1 MRLDRFP
8 VTALAWRNLSRA
20 KARSALATLGI
31 LIGVVAIIS
40 LGMFGAT
47 LQAYFLQDAQ
57 DFIEMVQVSPGED
70 SESDV
75 LDETD
80 LAEIRGLVDATV
92 YPIESQSAVVG
103 TGRASTGATVTATGR
118 PGAFVS
124 AASGQIPETWRSGA
138 LVGSRLADRL
148 EVDVGDAVTV
158 GDRTVRVVAVLQETS
173 RGGFLRVDDGLLLP
187 PRQVETGGFT
197 RVLVREDS
205 PGEAFAT
212 AQTLRQ
218 ELNTDRRDRFQVF
231 DAESSLER
239 FRSQITTIQTF
250 LLGVGAV
257 SLLVA
262 AVSILNVMLMSA
274 MERREEIGVLRA
286 VGYHRMDV
294 LRLLLG
300 EAALLGVVGALGGVV
315 VSVGLGAVINQ
326 LLLGDP
332 MAFSGG
338 TVRHILTGLGFG
350 LIAALLSGFYPAWK
364 AANARP
370 VDALRD

>member
-70 SESDV
+70 SESPV

-80 LAEIRGLVDATV
+80 LAEIEGLVDATV
-92 YPIESQSAVVG
+92 YPIESRFVEVETS
-103 TGRASTGATVTATGR
+103 RSSTRATVTATGR
-118 PGAFVS
+118 PGDFVT
-124 AASGQIPETWRSGA
+124 AASGRIPETWRSGA
-138 LVGSRLADRL
+138 LVGTRLASRLDL
-148 EVDVGDAVTV
+148 DVGDAVTV
-158 GDRTVRVVAVLQETS
+158 GNRTVRVVAVLGESS

-187 PRQVETGGFT
+187 PRQVETEGFD
-197 RVLVREDS
+197 RVIIREDS
-205 PGEAFAT
+205 PGEAFAA

-218 ELNTDRRDRFQVF
+218 ELNTDRRERFRVH
-231 DAESSLER
+231 DAEASLER
-239 FRSQITTIQTF
+239 FRNQISTIQTF

-274 MERREEIGVLRA
+274 IERREEIGVLRA
-286 VGYHRMDV
+286 VGYHRLDV
-294 LRLLLG
+294 LRLMLG
-300 EAALLGVVGALGGVV
+300 EAALLGVVGALGGAV
-315 VSVGLGAVINQ
+315 VSLGLGAVINQ

-332 MAFSGG
+332 LAFSGQTG
-338 TVRHILTGLGFG
+338 WNVLTGIGFG
-350 LIAALLSGFYPAWK
+350 VLAALLSGFYPAWK